1 MTILAPISA
10 IEVAKEATAGPM
22 TNAGMTTNHAHHRT
36 NPTLSVVRDA
46 WPAQT
51 ATVTLFYQMCN
62 VLRARRSATWL
73 SNVTCL
79 PPPYAL
85 NGT

>member
-1 MTILAPISA
+1 MTVLAPIFV
-10 IEVAKEATAGPM
+10 IEVAEEATAGPM
-22 TNAGMTTNHAHHRT
+22 TNAGVTTTHAHHRT
-36 NPTLSVVRDA
+36 GPALSMVRDA
-46 WPAQT
+46 WPART
-51 ATVTLFYQMCN
+51 ATVALFYQMCN

-79 PPPYAL
+79 PLPYAL

>member
-1 MTILAPISA
+1 MTVLAPISA

-22 TNAGMTTNHAHHRT
+22 MNAGVTTTHAHHPT
-36 NPTLSVVRDA
+36 NPALSVVRDA
-46 WPAQT
+46 WPARI
-51 ATVTLFYQMCN
+51 ATVALFYQMCN

-73 SNVTCL
+73 SNVTCS
-79 PPPYAL
+79 PPPYAS